1 MNPFSFFWLITGP
14 VSVCLFW
21 AAFGILMLSIRQGRR
36 VFMLHGLFL
45 MAVTY
50 FIVQCI
56 SCGTEPVAKS
66 PWVLEIA
73 ARFCALPRPLI
84 VLLFAGLGFVTYRLC
99 RNLIRYGKTRITPMS
114 VKQAV
119 DSLPGG
125 ILWYLPGGRILMIN
139 KAMEETCRK
148 TLGKLPVSGEEIRE
162 RLFSGS
168 LTPGCRCVPA
178 EDTVLITAP
187 DRQAWNISEKT
198 VLLDGETVR
207 GLIATDVT
215 ELYQKTVLL
224 REREKNLSDLN
235 ERLTEY
241 NREIVFLTAEKER
254 LSARVRLHDEMGA
267 DLLAIKNYLVN
278 GGSPE
283 KREDIRARLRRNISF
298 LLKDDAPAAE
308 DEYELLLKTAARLG
322 VRVITEGTLPQ
333 TEPQKHVAAT
343 AIHECFTNTLRHA
356 RGNELRVAVTESA
369 DDYVIRLTNNGEQ
382 PAEPVQERGGLASL
396 RKLAEYAGGSLAI
409 TVFPSFTVTLVL
421 PKEVPHAVQSADR
434 G

>member
-1 MNPFSFFWLITGP
+1 MNPFSCFWLIIGP
-14 VSVCLFW
+14 LAICLFW
-21 AAFGILMLSIRQGRR
+21 AAFGILILSIRQGQRG
-36 VFMLHGLFL
+36 FLLHSLFL

-50 FIVQCI
+50 FIIQCI
-56 SCGTEPVAKS
+56 SFYTEPISKH
-66 PWVLEIA
+66 PWVLETA
-73 ARFCALPRPLI
+73 ARFCTLPRPLI
-84 VLLFAGLGFVTYRLC
+84 VLLFAGLGFWTYKLC
-99 RNLIRYGKTRITPMS
+99 QNVIRYGKTRITPMS

-125 ILWYLPGGRILMIN
+125 ILWYLPGGRIVMIN
-139 KAMEETCRK
+139 EAMEETCRK
-148 TLGKLPVSGEEIRE
+148 ALGKLPLSGEEIRE
-162 RLFSGS
+162 RLFSGG
-168 LTPGCRCVPA
+168 LAPGCRCAPA
-178 EDTVLITAP
+178 EDTVLVTAP
-187 DRQAWNISEKT
+187 DGQAWNFSEKT
-198 VLLDGETVR
+198 ALLEGETLR

-215 ELYQKTVLL
+215 ELYQKTILL
-224 REREKNLSDLN
+224 RDREKKLSDLN

-267 DLLAIKNYLVN
+267 DLLTIKNYIVN
-278 GGSPE
+278 GGSRE

-308 DEYELLLKTAARLG
+308 DEYEQLLKTAARLG
-322 VRVITEGTLPQ
+322 VRVIIEGTLPQ

-369 DDYVIRLTNNGEQ
+369 GAYVIRLTNNGEQ
-382 PAEPVQERGGLASL
+382 PTEPVQERGGLASL
-396 RKLAEYAGGSLAI
+396 RKLTDYAGGTLAI
-409 TVFPSFTVTLVL
+409 TVFPAYTVTLIL
-421 PKEVPHAVQSADR
+421 PKEVPHAVQSLDR